1 MSFAFILGSALA
13 LPSPALSPVVAWGFS
28 IMYQSYYDFVQQV
41 AYNDNV
47 ALFGPLH
54 ACLMGFE
61 IADHLA
67 SGQPL
72 RPEYQVFLSSPV
84 HLGQ

>member
-1 MSFAFILGSALA
+1 MSFAFVFGAALA

-47 ALFGPLH
+47 ALFGPLP
-54 ACLMGFE
+54 ACLMSFE

-67 SGQPL
+67 LGQPL
-72 RPEYQVFLSSPV
+72 RAEYQVLLSSPV
-84 HLGQ
+84 RLGQ

>member
-1 MSFAFILGSALA
+1 
-13 LPSPALSPVVAWGFS
+13 
-28 IMYQSYYDFVQQV
+28 MYQSYYDFVQQV

-54 ACLMGFE
+54 ACLMAFE

-67 SGQPL
+67 LGQPL
-72 RPEYQVFLSSPV
+72 RAEYQVLLSSQV
-84 HLGQ
+84 RLRQ